1 MTAISTDPMTD
12 ITASEASRGSAG
24 PAWGAVLAMTLCVVV
39 LIASEFMPVSLLTP
53 IAQDLGLTEG
63 QAGQAI
69 SISGL
74 FAVITSL
81 LISAVI
87 GRLDRRV
94 VVIGMALLLA
104 VSGTLVALA
113 PNFLVLMT
121 GRALLGV
128 AIGGFWS
135 LNTSIIMRLLPAA
148 LVPAGL
154 AVSNGG
160 VAFASTVSA
169 PLGSYMGD
177 LVGWRWTF
185 FSVVPLALAAAAWQA
200 LVLPRLPASDQI
212 RTGNVLRLLR
222 DRRVVVG
229 MAAILL
235 FFMGQFALFTYLRP
249 FLEQVTGVDVSTL
262 SALLLVNGVASLI
275 GTLLISTAIRASL
288 PVTLVAIPLVMAAAA
303 LALASFGTSTWAM
316 AGLLALWGLV
326 GTGGPVAW
334 GTWLTRTLPEDAE
347 AGGGLQVA
355 VIQLAITLGATVG
368 GLVFDAAGPV
378 ADFMGSAAILAL
390 GAVFA
395 LFGCRA
401 LPRGA

>member
-1 MTAISTDPMTD
+1 MSAIPLSPIHAD
-12 ITASEASRGSAG
+12 AQR
-24 PAWGAVLAMTLCVVV
+24 PAWGAVSAMTLCVAV

-53 IAQDLGLTEG
+53 IARDLGVTEG

-69 SISGL
+69 SVSGL
-74 FAVITSL
+74 FAVVTSL
-81 LISAVI
+81 LIATVI
-87 GRLDRRV
+87 GRLDRRL

-135 LNTSIIMRLLPAA
+135 LNTSILMRLLPTA
-148 LVPAGL
+148 LVPVGL
-154 AVSNGG
+154 AISNGG

-169 PLGSYMGD
+169 PLGSTMGE

-200 LVLPRLPASDQI
+200 LALPRLPPRGQS
-212 RTGNVLRLLR
+212 RTGNVLRLLK
-222 DRRVVVG
+222 DRRVLVG
-229 MAAILL
+229 MSAILL

-249 FLEQVTGVDVSTL
+249 FLEQVTGVGISAL

-288 PVTLVAIPLVMAAAA
+288 PVTLVAIPLVMAGLA
-303 LALASFGTSTWAM
+303 LALALFGTSTWAV

-334 GTWLTRTLPEDAE
+334 GTWLTRTLPDDTE

-355 VIQLAITLGATVG
+355 VIQLAITLGALSG
-368 GLVFDAAGPV
+368 GLVFDAVGPV
-378 ADFMGSAAILAL
+378 ADFTGSAAILAL
-390 GAVFA
+390 AAVVTLLA
-395 LFGCRA
+395 SRSLSRA
-401 LPRGA
+401 A